1 MPTSV
6 GPNTKGEENLVFGYD
21 LGDVSNSYKGEPTT
35 NLALYSDLSAGNNDG
50 FGGTFTFNS
59 PTLAPDGESTAYRWQ
74 STAGVSTL
82 GRSLTLQESTTY
94 TVSIFVKQFPGG
106 ALTTYFLRGEPG
118 DYVTAGSGNRTITSE
133 WTRISWTFTTSAG
146 STGTHRVG
154 ANVQSAGDAGF
165 YYYGIQI
172 EAKDHA
178 TQYLP
183 TGASTATRS
192 ATQGLQD
199 LTGNSTIDLTNVSFD
214 SNAQPAW
221 DATNDY
227 ISRDS
232 VIQYTTSQPW
242 TVELVMNPGS
252 NDAPGYWNGLFGYT
266 LSLGGYWMFH
276 SGNGTLTWYEYSSQ
290 LMYTS
295 INLGDEIPW
304 DSNTHLAFVYD
315 GASNYKVYVNNVLR
329 FDSNRTFYAGY
340 SGGFRY
346 IGGIASE
353 GRYGRNYIP
362 YFKNYN
368 RALTASEIKSNFNAI
383 KGRFNI

>member
-21 LGDVSNSYKGEPTT
+21 LGDTGNSYKGEPTVNLVT
-35 NLALYSDLSAGNNDG
+35 NAATFNGGWATYDNGNDG
-50 FGGTFTFNS
+50 TFITEFGTVGYQMVNRGSWNGIYQNFNLVNSGTYTFSAWFKYLGGAASPNGGTVYISNYGSGDDAAGINKDLIGQWQRVTKTLSVTS
-59 PTLAPDGESTAYRWQ
+59 PTNVYFYIISYGGTYGGDKHSWQ
-74 STAGVSTL
+74 
-82 GRSLTLQESTTY
+82 
-94 TVSIFVKQFPGG
+94 
-106 ALTTYFLRGEPG
+106 
-118 DYVTAGSGNRTITSE
+118 VTMP
-133 WTRISWTFTTSAG
+133 
-146 STGTHRVG
+146 
-154 ANVQSAGDAGF
+154 
-165 YYYGIQI
+165 QI
-172 EAKDHA
+172 ELNSHA
-178 TQYLP
+178 TP
-183 TGASTATRS
+183 FVGGTRS
-192 ATQGLQD
+192 ATQGLLD
-199 LTGNSTIDLTNVSFD
+199 LTGNSTIDLSNVSFD

-252 NDAPGYWNGLFGYT
+252 NDAPLYWNGLFGYN

-276 SGNGTLTWYEYSSQ
+276 SGNGTLTWYEYPSQ
-290 LMYTS
+290 LLYTS

-304 DSNTHLAFVYD
+304 NSNTHLVFVYD
-315 GASNYKVYVNNVLR
+315 GASNYKIYVNNVLR

-346 IGGIASE
+346 IGGVASE
-353 GRYGRNYIP
+353 NRYGRNSIP

-368 RALTASEIKSNFNAI
+368 RALTAQEVRANYNAI